1 MARTDLTDRTR
12 PPAVRDS
19 ELESKRV
26 VRPVLAWVWST
37 LLRPVPQLLMRRR
50 TFQIVLSAAFAVGL
64 VTLSHAIG
72 VRVHGQDGDAAVA
85 VPAFLIGLPLFGWL
99 LGRVE
104 TARLVPRFAS
114 LWLRVRA
121 KNPARAEG
129 IATIIFTVIIGAFL
143 KALNVTVPGLAADLV
158 LAAVAFIVAY
168 LVVAQITNLLVGTLV
183 RQVYSIGAVAL
194 GDARSTIFAFVDRRI
209 GRLGEEIVEILSDA
223 GAPLDIED
231 VEFWTEDCFGL
242 GHGRYDGTDSHL
254 PSEFVKLYPNYLE
267 AHGKM
272 LHDFPPP
279 ADKPNHRILIGP
291 HTDFRDDFIDR
302 YDQGYKAFLDGHDD
316 KVKLL
321 HLERGDAERLLA
333 YVAGDE
339 EPLPTLDFGIWYG
352 QYALLFREEAE
363 DAKVRL
369 WMVFPG
375 HPWYVQCEGL
385 IHAMLNGE
393 ATQNGKP
400 SVLASPLEEA
410 VPEIFQRDLCRR
422 WVDFVDPTKRMRK
435 LAPFFEHVLGDERA
449 GGILDAA
456 AGIGSDGVWLAE
468 NGFNVTLNEIEPVYV
483 ELIKERLGEADLS
496 LPLFS
501 VDWRELYSGMGR
513 WFTAVTVL
521 GNSLCLLM
529 SPEQQ
534 ERAIRAF
541 MDVLLPGGSLL
552 IDERNYEHFTKP
564 DVAALIHQ
572 NPVRNFPY
580 RGDAMYCGMKVK
592 GCPKSISERDVVF
605 RYYRNDK
612 SFHDQMMSAVTL
624 TNDMRIELDKR
635 EIGSLHLYPFKKAEL
650 GKLLLRCGFD
660 DIVVY
665 RDLDWR
671 NPRPFD
677 PSGEGWFDENA
688 DFFTYLARKP
698 REGDK

>member
-1 MARTDLTDRTR
+1 
-12 PPAVRDS
+12 
-19 ELESKRV
+19 
-26 VRPVLAWVWST
+26 
-37 LLRPVPQLLMRRR
+37 
-50 TFQIVLSAAFAVGL
+50 VG
-64 VTLSHAIG
+64 
-72 VRVHGQDGDAAVA
+72 
-85 VPAFLIGLPLFGWL
+85 
-99 LGRVE
+99 
-104 TARLVPRFAS
+104 
-114 LWLRVRA
+114 
-121 KNPARAEG
+121 
-129 IATIIFTVIIGAFL
+129 
-143 KALNVTVPGLAADLV
+143 
-158 LAAVAFIVAY
+158 
-168 LVVAQITNLLVGTLV
+168 
-183 RQVYSIGAVAL
+183 
-194 GDARSTIFAFVDRRI
+194 
-209 GRLGEEIVEILSDA
+209 ILSDA

-272 LHDFPPP
+272 LRDFPPP
-279 ADKPNHRILIGP
+279 VDKPNHRILIGP
-291 HTDFRDDFIDR
+291 HTDFRDDFINR
-302 YDQGYKAFLDGHDD
+302 YDQGYKAFLDGHGD

-321 HLERGDAERLLA
+321 HLERSDAKRLLA

-352 QYALLFREEAE
+352 QYALLFREEVE

-375 HPWYVQCEGL
+375 HPWYVQCKGL

-435 LAPFFEHVLGDERA
+435 LAPFFEHVLGDERT

-541 MDVLLPGGSLL
+541 TDVLLPGGSLL

-580 RGDAMYCGMKVK
+580 HGDVMYCGTRVK
-592 GCPKSISERDVVF
+592 GCPKSINERDVVF

-612 SFHDQMMSAVTL
+612 AFHDQMMSAVTL
-624 TNDMRIELDKR
+624 ADDMRIELDKR

-671 NPRPFD
+671 DPRPFD
-677 PSGEGWFDENA
+677 PNGEGWFDENA
-688 DFFTYLARKP
+688 DFFTYLARKS
-698 REGDK
+698 REGDQ